1 MDTEEDIIRQPL
13 QESWSNRTAK
23 LGSDATIV
31 VPGCP
36 CGSAQASSHI
46 LAREAERSV
55 ESATDPSLSLKTVN
69 HT

>member
-13 QESWSNRTAK
+13 RESWSYRAEK
-23 LGSDATIV
+23 LGSDTTI

-46 LAREAERSV
+46 LAGEAERKV
-55 ESATDPSLSLKTVN
+55 ESAIDFPLSLKTVN